1 MKRIRCVPLLCS
13 STVLPA
19 QLVDAV
25 VRRHCL
31 QPLIAAGA
39 SWTAP
44 ARRQWKNETVPRI
57 LALAAGAARAAL
69 ERRAA
74 PVAPPAEVVARILD
88 GLPDAAVLLDTVL
101 AILSPNLLQSI
112 LEECDRRID
121 GRRTEIPRRELKLAL
136 VAFTEVCSPVNFQ
149 ARECW
154 CGSWIIE
161 GEVECRFC
169 KEPVPEKKGTTV
181 WKKEY
186 FSESQL
192 EAMIEEHP
200 EVEQELKALAESGVR
215 IPKYMDPY
223 EYMVAVEGGEFSGEE
238 I

>member
-13 STVLPA
+13 SAVLPA
-19 QLVDAV
+19 QMVDAV

-31 QPLIAAGA
+31 QALIAAGA
-39 SWTAP
+39 GWAAP
-44 ARRQWKNETVPRI
+44 ARRQWKNQLVLRI
-57 LALAAGAARAAL
+57 LALAAAAVRIAMDSG
-69 ERRAA
+69 AA
-74 PVAPPAEVVARILD
+74 PVTPPAAAVAGILD
-88 GLPDAAVLLDTVL
+88 GLPGAKTLLDTIL
-101 AILSPNLLQSI
+101 AMLNLNLLQSI
-112 LEECDRRID
+112 LEESVRRID
-121 GRRTEIPRRELKLAL
+121 GRTELPRRELKLAL
-136 VAFTEVCSPVNFQ
+136 VAFTEVCSPVDFQ

-154 CGSWIIE
+154 CGSWIIG
-161 GEVECRFC
+161 GEVECQFC
-169 KEPVPEKKGTTV
+169 KEPVPDKKGTTV

-223 EYMVAVEGGEFSGEE
+223 EYMVAAEGGEFSGEG